1 MRNLLGVGAGTAI
14 GGVAA
19 LLVAM
24 GGHTGTVGCMGNRAN
39 KVVAEFYGLLEAH
52 LEHNRDRA
60 PKGART
66 L

>member
-19 LLVAM
+19 FLIAID
-24 GGHTGTVGCMGNRAN
+24 GHTGTVGCTGNRAN
-39 KVVAEFYGLLEAH
+39 KVIAECYGLLEAH

-60 PKGART
+60 PRGART